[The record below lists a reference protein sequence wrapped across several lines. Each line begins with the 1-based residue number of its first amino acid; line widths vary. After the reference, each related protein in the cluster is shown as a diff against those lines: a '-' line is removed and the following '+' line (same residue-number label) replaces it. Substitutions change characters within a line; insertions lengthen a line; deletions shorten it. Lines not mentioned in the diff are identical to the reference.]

1 MPEKPEQVKKHIAD
15 LEEFERKYGEYIR
28 VLEAEWS
35 ASLGAPEDETGEP
48 DSSADDWT
56 RLTRE
61 VKMLA
66 TRAGRAIKASG
77 VAPVGSS
84 ELPTI
89 AFDFEVNHGYFSDDG
104 LSVPREIL
112 ERIPSQISGLEIR
125 LEAAEAAEEEGTMRL
140 LGELIEEG
148 QEQERQRRVR
158 REEQATKAAPGQ
170 PWEHPGG
177 KHPKSPWYERPLAV
191 GIIGGLI
198 TTVVGGL
205 ILAVVLG
212 AFH

>member
-1 MPEKPEQVKKHIAD
+1 MPEKPEQVKKHIVA
-15 LEEFERKYGEYIR
+15 LEEFEKKYGEYIGA
-28 VLEAEWS
+28 LEAEWS
-35 ASLGAPEDETGEP
+35 TSLGAPEDKTGEA
-48 DSSADDWT
+48 DWSADDWT
-56 RLTRE
+56 QLTRE

-77 VAPVGSS
+77 VSPVGSS
-84 ELPTI
+84 DLPTI

-125 LEAAEAAEEEGTMRL
+125 LEEAEAAEEEGSMRL

-158 REEQATKAAPGQ
+158 REEQATRAAPQQ
-170 PWEHPGG
+170 PVEHSAG
-177 KHPKSPWYERPLAV
+177 KHPKPPWYERPLPV